1 MNNLVSLNNCRIL
14 IVDDKAENLEL
25 LTSFLEAE
33 GYEVAFAT
41 SGKEAINIATIFLPH
56 LILLDVMMPGI
67 DGFET
72 CRRLKSLDKVKDV
85 PVIFVTGKAELSDI
99 VEAFS
104 VGAVDYVTK
113 PIRQEELLA
122 RVSTHLQL
130 QALINLRDELIGTL
144 RDKTLELEKLSKLK
158 EQQLETSQ
166 QFSHIGE
173 MVGELTHELGTP
185 LSVIS
190 TAISHLDDK
199 QKQINQHMQQQT
211 LAKSEL
217 QSFIDNAAQSYD
229 IVLSNLN
236 NAMNLVNSFKHIV
249 VGEFSGAVTECN
261 LADYLN
267 DIQRVLQPKLKRS
280 PHNVNITC
288 PDPLQITSDV
298 GALSQVLINLI
309 NNALI
314 HAFDDNRS
322 GNIHIDVVQKEDKV
336 VLKVSDDGKGIDGDK
351 LEKIFDKYYS
361 TRLGS
366 GGSGLGLY
374 IVKNLVENSLQG
386 SVKVSSQLGKGS
398 EFCITLPKHISTSS
412 TNTRST

>member
-1 MNNLVSLNNCRIL
+1 MNDDMVSLSNCKIL

-72 CRRLKSLDKVKDV
+72 CRRLKSLDRVKDV

-130 QALINLRDELIGTL
+130 QALINLRDELISTL

-158 EQQLETSQ
+158 EQQLEASQ
-166 QFSHIGE
+166 QFSHLGE
-173 MVGELTHELGTP
+173 LVGELTHELGTP

-190 TAISHLDDK
+190 TAITHLDDK
-199 QKQINQHMQQQT
+199 QKELNQQVQQQT
-211 LAKSEL
+211 LAKSDL
-217 QSFIDNAAQSYD
+217 QAFIDNAAQSYD

-236 NAMNLVNSFKHIV
+236 NAMHLINSFKHIV
-249 VGEFSGAVTECN
+249 VGEFSNAITEFN
-261 LADYLN
+261 LLDYLH
-267 DIQRVLQPKLKRS
+267 DIQRVLHPKLKRS
-280 PHNVNITC
+280 PHKVQIHC
-288 PDPLQITSDV
+288 PDGLQITSDAGV
-298 GALSQVLINLI
+298 LSQILINLI

-314 HAFDDNRS
+314 HAFEQNTS
-322 GNIHIDVVQKEDKV
+322 GHIVIDVSHQNGQVTLGVK
-336 VLKVSDDGKGIDGDK
+336 DDGRGMDSETLNKVF
-351 LEKIFDKYYS
+351 EKYYS
-361 TRLGS
+361 TRIGQ

-374 IVKNLVENSLQG
+374 IVKNLVEKGLQG
-386 SVKVSSQLGKGS
+386 HIEVSSQVGKGTH
-398 EFCITLPKHISTSS
+398 FCLTLPQHINVSAK
-412 TNTRST
+412 N

>member
-1 MNNLVSLNNCRIL
+1 MNDDLASLNNCKIL

-25 LTSFLEAE
+25 LTGFLEAQ

-99 VEAFS
+99 VEAFN

-130 QALINLRDELIGTL
+130 QALINLRDELISTL

-158 EQQLETSQ
+158 EQQLEASQ
-166 QFSHIGE
+166 QFSHLGE
-173 MVGELTHELGTP
+173 LVGELTHELGTP

-190 TAISHLDDK
+190 TAITHLDDK
-199 QKQINQHMQQQT
+199 QRELNQKVQQQT
-211 LAKSEL
+211 LAKSDL
-217 QSFIDNAAQSYD
+217 QAFIDNSAQSYD
-229 IVLSNLN
+229 IVLSNLS
-236 NAMNLVNSFKHIV
+236 NAMNLINSFKHIV
-249 VGEFSGAVTECN
+249 VGEFSGAITEFN
-261 LADYLN
+261 LLDYLY
-267 DIQRVLQPKLKRS
+267 DIQRVLHPKLKRL
-280 PHNVNITC
+280 PHEVQITC
-288 PDPLQITSDV
+288 PTALQITSDA
-298 GALSQVLINLI
+298 GALSQILINLI

-314 HAFDDNRS
+314 HAFS
-322 GNIHIDVVQKEDKV
+322 QSTAGHIYIDVSHQNQQITLSIK
-336 VLKVSDDGKGIDGDK
+336 DDGRGMDTDR
-351 LEKIFDKYYS
+351 LNKIFDKYFS
-361 TRLGS
+361 TRIGQ

-374 IVKNLVENSLQG
+374 IVKNLVEKSLQG
-386 SVKVSSQLGKGS
+386 HIEVSSQIGKGTH
-398 EFCITLPKHISTSS
+398 FCITLPQHMAVHEQS
-412 TNTRST
+412 

>member
-1 MNNLVSLNNCRIL
+1 MDDDLVSLNNCRIL

-25 LTSFLEAE
+25 LTRFLEAE
-33 GYEVAFAT
+33 GYDVAFAT

-72 CRRLKSLDKVKDV
+72 CRRLKSLDRVKDV

-130 QALINLRDELIGTL
+130 QALINLRDELISTL

-190 TAISHLDDK
+190 TAISHLDEK
-199 QKQINQHMQQQT
+199 QKQLNQQVQQKT
-211 LAKSEL
+211 LAKSDL
-217 QSFIDNAAQSYD
+217 QGFIDNTAQSYD

-236 NAMNLVNSFKHIV
+236 NAMNLINSFKHIV
-249 VGEFSGAVTECN
+249 VGEFSGAIVQCN
-261 LADYLN
+261 LADYLH
-267 DIQRVLQPKLKRS
+267 DIERVLHPKLKRS
-280 PHNVNITC
+280 PHSVTINC
-288 PDPLQITSDV
+288 PVTIQITSDM

-314 HAFDDNRS
+314 HAFDDNS
-322 GNIHIDVVQKEDKV
+322 HGSININVEQKEQEAI
-336 VLKVSDDGKGIDGDK
+336 LKVSDDGQGIEGEK
-351 LEKIFDKYYS
+351 LSKIFEKYYS

-366 GGSGLGLY
+366 GGSGLGLF
-374 IVKNLVENSLQG
+374 IVKNLIEQHLLG
-386 SVKVSSQLGKGS
+386 GIKVTSQLGKGT
-398 EFCITLPKHISTSS
+398 EFYITLPLYISTK
-412 TNTRST
+412 NK

>member
-1 MNNLVSLNNCRIL
+1 MNDDLASLNNCKIL

-25 LTSFLEAE
+25 LTGFLEAQ

-99 VEAFS
+99 VEAFN

-130 QALINLRDELIGTL
+130 QALINLRDELISTL

-158 EQQLETSQ
+158 EQQLEASQ
-166 QFSHIGE
+166 QFSHLGE
-173 MVGELTHELGTP
+173 LVGELTHELGTP

-190 TAISHLDDK
+190 TAITHLDDK
-199 QKQINQHMQQQT
+199 QRELNQKVQQQT
-211 LAKSEL
+211 LAKSDL
-217 QSFIDNAAQSYD
+217 QAFIDNSAQSYD
-229 IVLSNLN
+229 IVLSNLS
-236 NAMNLVNSFKHIV
+236 NAMNLINSFKHIV
-249 VGEFSGAVTECN
+249 VGEFSGAITEFN
-261 LADYLN
+261 LLDYLY
-267 DIQRVLQPKLKRS
+267 DIQRVLHPKLKRL
-280 PHNVNITC
+280 PHEVQITC
-288 PDPLQITSDV
+288 PTALQITSDA
-298 GALSQVLINLI
+298 GALSQILINLI

-314 HAFDDNRS
+314 HAFS
-322 GNIHIDVVQKEDKV
+322 QSTAGHIYIDVSHQNQQITLSIK
-336 VLKVSDDGKGIDGDK
+336 DDGRGMDTDR
-351 LEKIFDKYYS
+351 LNKIFDKYFS
-361 TRLGS
+361 TRIGQ

-374 IVKNLVENSLQG
+374 IVKNLVEKSLQG
-386 SVKVSSQLGKGS
+386 HIEVSSQIGKGTH
-398 EFCITLPKHISTSS
+398 FCITLPQHMAVNEQS
-412 TNTRST
+412 

>member
-1 MNNLVSLNNCRIL
+1 MDDDPVSLNNCRIL

-25 LTSFLEAE
+25 LTNFLEPE

-72 CRRLKSLDKVKDV
+72 CRRLKSLGKVKEV
-85 PVIFVTGKAELSDI
+85 PVIFVTGKSELSDI

-130 QALINLRDELIGTL
+130 QALINLRDELISTL

-166 QFSHIGE
+166 HFSHIGE
-173 MVGELTHELGTP
+173 LVGELTHELGTP
-185 LSVIS
+185 LSVVR
-190 TAISHLDDK
+190 TAVSHLNEK
-199 QKQINQHMQQQT
+199 QQELAQQVQKQT
-211 LAKSEL
+211 LAKQDL
-217 QSFIDNAAQSYD
+217 QTFIDNTAQSCE
-229 IVLSNLN
+229 IVLSSMDNVMHLID
-236 NAMNLVNSFKHIV
+236 SFKNIV
-249 VGEFSGAVTECN
+249 VGEFSGTISECN
-261 LADYLN
+261 LHDYLHN
-267 DIQRVLQPKLKRS
+267 IQYVLTPKLKRT
-280 PHNVNITC
+280 PHTVSIHC
-288 PDPLQITSDV
+288 PQALHIVSDT

-314 HAFDDNRS
+314 HAFEEQTAGTIDIQVDHQDDKITL
-322 GNIHIDVVQKEDKV
+322 NIKDN
-336 VLKVSDDGKGIDGDK
+336 GKGISCEQTSK
-351 LEKIFDKYYS
+351 VFDKYYT
-361 TRLGS
+361 TRVGA

-374 IVKNLVENSLQG
+374 IVKKLVESRLNG
-386 SVKVSSQLGKGS
+386 SIALSSQPGEGTL
-398 EFCITLPKHISTSS
+398 FTIVLPKELS
-412 TNTRST
+412 NQANA